1 MSLSKKIPA
10 NMKIIASHLLAKK
23 LAKMWWCLIV
33 TALTTIPLCTNST
46 IRLVLPMKIRGRT
59 IINILR
65 VSKQECIKI
74 HQNHGTRKVHEPML
88 IIWAAQHR
96 PNGWLSC
103 IHSFKIFLLMKPSY
117 TLNEMTQF
125 VTHFDVLKKYMVI
138 LKMCCS
144 VSQIDDLQTSNKN

>member
-1 MSLSKKIPA
+1 MSLSEKIPA

-74 HQNHGTRKVHEPML
+74 HQNHGTML

-96 PNGWLSC
+96 PNSRLSC
-103 IHSFKIFLLMKPSY
+103 LHSFKIFWPMKPSY

-125 VTHFDVLKKYMVI
+125 VTHFDVLKRYRVI

-144 VSQIDDLQTSNKN
+144 VNQIDDLQTSNKN